1 MQNTFTAYNWKV
13 IALNLQNSS
22 HHCKPQHLTISF
34 TNKFKRGT
42 DLDPEIGFFIYNFF
56 SDV

>member
-56 SDV
+56 